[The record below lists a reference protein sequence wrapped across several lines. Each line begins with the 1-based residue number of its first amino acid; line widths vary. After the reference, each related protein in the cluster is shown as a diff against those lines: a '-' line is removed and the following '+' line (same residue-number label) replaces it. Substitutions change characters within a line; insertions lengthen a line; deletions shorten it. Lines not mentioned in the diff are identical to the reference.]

1 MKKIIKVAGDIACA
15 LAAVILIVF
24 AVMFFSGI
32 RPAVVISGSM
42 EPTITTGSLAFIDT
56 KYDELEKN
64 DIVAFERG
72 GTMVIHRLIAYSDTG
87 WITKGDAN
95 EDDDPWR
102 VEDSEIKGKTVF
114 WVSRLGYLIGKG
126 ERKW

>member
-1 MKKIIKVAGDIACA
+1 MRKILKVAADVACA